1 MATFRIAVFGG
12 DGIGPEVVAE
22 AVKVLHAIEHASEH
36 RFQLSEDVV
45 GGAAIDAHGTAL
57 RKETITLAK
66 RSDAVLFGAVGGPKW
81 DDPKA
86 TVRPEQA
93 ILGLR
98 AALGTFANLRPARM
112 QPALVHLSPLK
123 PEIVQGADV
132 LFIRE
137 LGAGT
142 YCARPRKYWQDE
154 RGWLRAVGTT
164 AYSEPPGGR

>member
-1 MATFRIAVFGG
+1 MTRFRLAVLPG
-12 DGIGPEVVAE
+12 DGIGPEVAGE
-22 AVKVLHAIEHASEH
+22 AVKVLKSIETAAGHQFE
-36 RFQLSEDVV
+36 LTEDVV
-45 GGAAIDAHGTAL
+45 GGAAIDAYGVAL
-57 RKETITLAK
+57 RPETVALAK

-123 PEIVQGADV
+123 PEIVQACFGFIHQIKKRQYPLNY
-132 LFIRE
+132 LFE
-137 LGAGT
+137 
-142 YCARPRKYWQDE
+142 E
-154 RGWLRAVGTT
+154 
-164 AYSEPPGGR
+164 